1 VHGLQE
7 QTPAAALEVKTNP
20 TAVVGACPKTP
31 FFKDHDFVL
40 ITKKKTGIIWAV
52 NPSVFDYSGIRYM
65 LFLEKAYNEGRC
77 GL

>member
-40 ITKKKTGIIWAV
+40 ITKKK
-52 NPSVFDYSGIRYM
+52 P
-65 LFLEKAYNEGRC
+65 E
-77 GL
+77 